1 MLARL
6 VAVLL
11 GAAVSLSLAGAAS
24 AQKILKLNESSGPG
38 SPEDIALQAFKGM
51 VEEQSKGQLTVEVHL
66 LDALGGPDVSLESLM
81 TGSLDLYSGALEYYA
96 SIVGPEINVISLP
109 FFVGT
114 HDKLRAY
121 LKSDA
126 FKPALDKLGASGI
139 RVLSTEWNGD
149 RGPYRVLM
157 SSKEVRTVDDL
168 QGLKVRMFPNEV
180 YQRSW
185 SALGT
190 LPIQLA
196 WTETY
201 LGIRQGTVN
210 SVTAPLSMVRAMKF
224 AEVAPYI
231 VEIKEYPQTWPKFDG
246 GICTRLDCVPFSV
259 VLNQEGDRFY
269 DEGEDTW
276 PKRYAIWGRLV
287 AAQPG
292 QVGFSI
298 IDSKSIDLFMPSVFP
313 PTRAD
318 SIGELAGKLGLDPGK
333 VARRIAEFN
342 AACPEG
348 TFHPTEKDGLATAGI
363 TPAKTNWA
371 RPIDTPPFYGYA
383 LRPGV
388 TFTYLGLQVDE
399 TARVE
404 GPGGSLRN
412 VWAAGEIMAGSILG
426 EGYLAGF
433 GMAIGTVFGRIAGR
447 EAAAH
452 VA

>member
-6 VAVLL
+6 CAVLL
-11 GAAVSLSLAGAAS
+11 GATLSFSLAAPAA
-24 AQKILKLNESSGPG
+24 AQTILKLNESSGPG
-38 SPEDIALQAFKGM
+38 SPEDIALQAFKKL
-51 VEEQSKGQLTVEVHL
+51 VEERSSGQLVVQVHL

-96 SIVGPEINVISLP
+96 SIAGPEINVISLP

-126 FKPALDKLGASGI
+126 FKPAIEKLQASGI

-157 SSKEVRTVDDL
+157 SSKAIASVDDL

-190 LPIQLA
+190 VPIQLA

-231 VEIKEYPQTWPKFDG
+231 VEIKEYPQTWPMT
-246 GICTRLDCVPFSV
+246 ISE
-259 VLNQEGDRFY
+259 Q
-269 DEGEDTW
+269 TW
-276 PKRYAIWGRLV
+276 QKLSPEQQQTLV
-287 AAQPG
+287 DAAN
-292 QVGFSI
+292 
-298 IDSKSIDLFMPSVFP
+298 
-313 PTRAD
+313 
-318 SIGELAGKLGLDPGK
+318 EAGK
-333 VARRIAEFN
+333 VYAETTLRN
-342 AACPEG
+342 AASDVEKMVAENKAQVVEIDRAAMRAKLQPLYDQLVTEG
-348 TFHPTEKDGLATAGI
+348 VV
-363 TPAKTNWA
+363 PA
-371 RPIDTPPFYGYA
+371 A
-383 LRPGV
+383 LRDAV
-388 TFTYLGLQVDE
+388 N
-399 TARVE
+399 A
-404 GPGGSLRN
+404 
-412 VWAAGEIMAGSILG
+412 
-426 EGYLAGF
+426 LAD
-433 GMAIGTVFGRIAGR
+433 
-447 EAAAH
+447 
-452 VA
+452 

>member
-1 MLARL
+1 MLARM
-6 VAVLL
+6 VALLL

-38 SPEDIALQAFKGM
+38 SPEDIALQAFKGL
-51 VEEQSKGQLTVEVHL
+51 VEERSGGQLQIQVHL

-121 LKSDA
+121 LKSDV
-126 FKPALDKLGASGI
+126 FKPALDKLAASGI

-157 SSKEVRTVDDL
+157 SSKEIGTVDDL

-231 VEIKEYPQTWPKFDG
+231 VEIKEYPQTWPMTISEQTWQKLSPEEQTILVDAANEAG
-246 GICTRLDCVPFSV
+246 KVYAETTLKNAAADVEQMIAQNSAKVVEIDRAAMRSKLVP
-259 VLNQEGDRFY
+259 LY
-269 DEGEDTW
+269 DE
-276 PKRYAIWGRLV
+276 LV
-287 AAQPG
+287 A
-292 QVGFSI
+292 
-298 IDSKSIDLFMPSVFP
+298 
-313 PTRAD
+313 
-318 SIGELAGKLGLDPGK
+318 
-333 VARRIAEFN
+333 
-342 AACPEG
+342 EG
-348 TFHPTEKDGLATAGI
+348 I
-363 TPAKTNWA
+363 VPA
-371 RPIDTPPFYGYA
+371 A
-383 LRPGV
+383 LRDAVNALP
-388 TFTYLGLQVDE
+388 D
-399 TARVE
+399 
-404 GPGGSLRN
+404 
-412 VWAAGEIMAGSILG
+412 
-426 EGYLAGF
+426 
-433 GMAIGTVFGRIAGR
+433 
-447 EAAAH
+447 
-452 VA
+452 

>member
-24 AQKILKLNESSGPG
+24 AQKVLKLNESSGPG

-51 VEEQSKGQLTVEVHL
+51 VEEYSKGQLTVQVHL

-96 SIVGPEINVISLP
+96 SIIGPEINVISLP

-126 FKPALDKLGASGI
+126 FKPAIDKLAASGI

-231 VEIKEYPQTWPKFDG
+231 VEIKEYPQTWPMTISEQTWQKLSPEEQTILVNAANEAGKVYAETTLNNAAADVEQM
-246 GICTRLDCVPFSV
+246 IAQNNAKV
-259 VLNQEGDRFY
+259 VQIDRAAMRAKLAPLY
-269 DEGEDTW
+269 DQ
-276 PKRYAIWGRLV
+276 LV
-287 AAQPG
+287 AEGIVPAPLRDA
-292 QVGFSI
+292 V
-298 IDSKSIDLFMPSVFP
+298 
-313 PTRAD
+313 
-318 SIGELAGKLGLDPGK
+318 
-333 VARRIAEFN
+333 N
-342 AACPEG
+342 ALP
-348 TFHPTEKDGLATAGI
+348 D
-363 TPAKTNWA
+363 
-371 RPIDTPPFYGYA
+371 
-383 LRPGV
+383 
-388 TFTYLGLQVDE
+388 
-399 TARVE
+399 
-404 GPGGSLRN
+404 
-412 VWAAGEIMAGSILG
+412 
-426 EGYLAGF
+426 
-433 GMAIGTVFGRIAGR
+433 
-447 EAAAH
+447 
-452 VA
+452 

>member
-6 VAVLL
+6 CAVLL
-11 GAAVSLSLAGAAS
+11 GATLSFSLAAPAA
-24 AQKILKLNESSGPG
+24 AQTTLKLNESSGPG
-38 SPEDIALQAFKGM
+38 SPEDIALQAFKKL
-51 VEEQSKGQLTVEVHL
+51 VEERSNGQLLVQVHL

-96 SIVGPEINVISLP
+96 SIAGPEINVISLP

-126 FKPALDKLGASGI
+126 FKPAIEKLQASGI

-157 SSKEVRTVDDL
+157 SSKAIDSVDDL

-231 VEIKEYPQTWPKFDG
+231 VEIKEYPQTWPMTISEQTWQKLTPEQQTTLVDAANEAG
-246 GICTRLDCVPFSV
+246 KVYAETTLKNAASDVEKMIAENQAKV
-259 VLNQEGDRFY
+259 VEIDRAAMRAKLQPLY
-269 DEGEDTW
+269 DQ
-276 PKRYAIWGRLV
+276 LV
-287 AAQPG
+287 A
-292 QVGFSI
+292 
-298 IDSKSIDLFMPSVFP
+298 
-313 PTRAD
+313 
-318 SIGELAGKLGLDPGK
+318 
-333 VARRIAEFN
+333 
-342 AACPEG
+342 EG
-348 TFHPTEKDGLATAGI
+348 VVSA
-363 TPAKTNWA
+363 
-371 RPIDTPPFYGYA
+371 A
-383 LRPGV
+383 LRDAV
-388 TFTYLGLQVDE
+388 N
-399 TARVE
+399 A
-404 GPGGSLRN
+404 
-412 VWAAGEIMAGSILG
+412 
-426 EGYLAGF
+426 LAD
-433 GMAIGTVFGRIAGR
+433 
-447 EAAAH
+447 
-452 VA
+452 

>member
-6 VAVLL
+6 VAALF
-11 GAAVSLSLAGAAS
+11 GAIISLSLAGPAT

-38 SPEDIALQAFKGM
+38 SPEDIALQSFKSM
-51 VEEQSKGQLTVEVHL
+51 VEQRSNGQLVVQVHL

-96 SIVGPEINVISLP
+96 SIAGPEINVISLP

-126 FKPALDKLGASGI
+126 FKPAIDKLLASGI

-157 SSKEVRTVDDL
+157 SSKAIRSVDDL

-185 SALGT
+185 AALGT

-231 VEIKEYPQTWPKFDG
+231 VDIKEYPQTWPMTISEQTWQK
-246 GICTRLDCVPFSV
+246 LSV
-259 VLNQEGDRFY
+259 
-269 DEGEDTW
+269 DEQKILVDAANETG
-276 PKRYAIWGRLV
+276 KIYAETTL
-287 AAQPG
+287 
-292 QVGFSI
+292 
-298 IDSKSIDLFMPSVFP
+298 K
-313 PTRAD
+313 
-318 SIGELAGKLGLDPGK
+318 
-333 VARRIAEFN
+333 N
-342 AACPEG
+342 AAADVEQMIAQNKAEVIEIDRAAMRAKLQPLYDQLVSEG
-348 TFHPTEKDGLATAGI
+348 VV
-363 TPAKTNWA
+363 PA
-371 RPIDTPPFYGYA
+371 A
-383 LRPGV
+383 LRDAV
-388 TFTYLGLQVDE
+388 N
-399 TARVE
+399 A
-404 GPGGSLRN
+404 
-412 VWAAGEIMAGSILG
+412 
-426 EGYLAGF
+426 LAD
-433 GMAIGTVFGRIAGR
+433 
-447 EAAAH
+447 
-452 VA
+452 

>member
-6 VAVLL
+6 VAALF
-11 GAAVSLSLAGAAS
+11 GAIISLSLAGPAS

-38 SPEDIALQAFKGM
+38 SPEDIALQSFKSM
-51 VEEQSKGQLTVEVHL
+51 VEQRSNGQLVVQVHL

-96 SIVGPEINVISLP
+96 SIAGPEINVISLP

-126 FKPALDKLGASGI
+126 FKPAIDKLLASGI

-157 SSKEVRTVDDL
+157 SSKAIRSVDDL

-185 SALGT
+185 AALGT

-231 VEIKEYPQTWPKFDG
+231 VDIKEYPQTWPMT
-246 GICTRLDCVPFSV
+246 ISE
-259 VLNQEGDRFY
+259 Q
-269 DEGEDTW
+269 TW
-276 PKRYAIWGRLV
+276 QKLSPEEQKILV
-287 AAQPG
+287 DAAN
-292 QVGFSI
+292 
-298 IDSKSIDLFMPSVFP
+298 
-313 PTRAD
+313 
-318 SIGELAGKLGLDPGK
+318 EAGKVYAQTTLK
-333 VARRIAEFN
+333 N
-342 AACPEG
+342 AASDVEQMIAQNKAEVIEIDRAAMRAKLQPLYDQLVSEG
-348 TFHPTEKDGLATAGI
+348 VV
-363 TPAKTNWA
+363 PA
-371 RPIDTPPFYGYA
+371 A
-383 LRPGV
+383 LRDAV
-388 TFTYLGLQVDE
+388 N
-399 TARVE
+399 A
-404 GPGGSLRN
+404 
-412 VWAAGEIMAGSILG
+412 
-426 EGYLAGF
+426 LAD
-433 GMAIGTVFGRIAGR
+433 
-447 EAAAH
+447 
-452 VA
+452 

>member
-11 GAAVSLSLAGAAS
+11 GAAVSFSLAGPAS

-38 SPEDIALQAFKGM
+38 SPEDIALQAFKAQ
-51 VEEQSKGQLTVEVHL
+51 VEEKSGGQLQIQVHL

-121 LKSDA
+121 LKSEA
-126 FKPALDKLGASGI
+126 FRPAIDKLAAAGI

-157 SSKEVRTVDDL
+157 SSKEIATVDDL

-231 VEIKEYPQTWPKFDG
+231 VEIKEYPQTWPMTVSEQSWQK
-246 GICTRLDCVPFSV
+246 LSA
-259 VLNQEGDRFY
+259 
-269 DEGEDTW
+269 DEQ
-276 PKRYAIWGRLV
+276 AILV
-287 AAQPG
+287 AA
-292 QVGFSI
+292 
-298 IDSKSIDLFMPSVFP
+298 
-313 PTRAD
+313 AN
-318 SIGELAGKLGLDPGK
+318 EAGKVYAQTTLK
-333 VARRIAEFN
+333 N
-342 AACPEG
+342 AAADVEQMI
-348 TFHPTEKDGLATAGI
+348 AQ
-363 TPAKTNWA
+363 NN
-371 RPIDTPPFYGYA
+371 
-383 LRPGV
+383 
-388 TFTYLGLQVDE
+388 
-399 TARVE
+399 ARVVEIDRAAMRAKLEPLYDQLVAE
-404 GPGGSLRN
+404 GVVPATLRDAVN
-412 VWAAGEIMAGSILG
+412 ALSD
-426 EGYLAGF
+426 
-433 GMAIGTVFGRIAGR
+433 
-447 EAAAH
+447 
-452 VA
+452 